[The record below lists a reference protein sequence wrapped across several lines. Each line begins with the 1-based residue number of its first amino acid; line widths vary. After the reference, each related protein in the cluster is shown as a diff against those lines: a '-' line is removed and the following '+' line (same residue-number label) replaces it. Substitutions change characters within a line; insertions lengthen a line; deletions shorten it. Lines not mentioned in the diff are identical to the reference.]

1 MLKTTA
7 NPGGLPMDIFD
18 AIHQGAITNRSQCY
32 QDLPGGPFFGAN
44 RPVPRFR
51 RA

>member
-1 MLKTTA
+1 
-7 NPGGLPMDIFD
+7 MDIFD
-18 AIHQGAITNRSQCY
+18 AIRQGAITNRSQFY
-32 QDLPGGPFFGAN
+32 LYLPSGPFFGAS